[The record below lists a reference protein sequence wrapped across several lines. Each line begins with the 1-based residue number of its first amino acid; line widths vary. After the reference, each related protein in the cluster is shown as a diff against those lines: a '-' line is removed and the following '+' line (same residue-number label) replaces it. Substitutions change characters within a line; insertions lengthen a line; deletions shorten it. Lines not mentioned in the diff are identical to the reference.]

1 MNAEFAGNSLLR
13 MVIIDIE
20 SNTSLGGLTLDP
32 AGMHCPWWDDA
43 FVSSFSF
50 LSESFRF
57 GFVAEER
64 SRRTDRRTINAVSV
78 KLVRRRWWLAGLGG
92 LTKTTRR
99 FRGDRIFDD
108 VRQITRTSATVY
120 KMRYTTQLVADAPA
134 GTVEYEETLWAMF
147 SRFQA
152 GNEKRHHCLYMV
164 PLMMSTFRENCS
176 I

>member
-1 MNAEFAGNSLLR
+1 MTCVF
-13 MVIIDIE
+13 
-20 SNTSLGGLTLDP
+20 
-32 AGMHCPWWDDA
+32 
-43 FVSSFSF
+43 
-50 LSESFRF
+50 
-57 GFVAEER
+57 
-64 SRRTDRRTINAVSV
+64 
-78 KLVRRRWWLAGLGG
+78 AGLGG

-147 SRFQA
+147 SHFQA
-152 GNEKRHHCLYMV
+152 GNERRHHCLYMV